1 MTTIPPSTSGWTL
14 ENINSK
20 VRAITGMPSTDQ
32 MTDDQVNAYI
42 NNYLLYVMPHELKV
56 QIANQN
62 ILFTTTPGVNT
73 YVFPSSFVTDSPG
86 AYADGF
92 PLIFYEDPDIFY
104 QDWPIQYAVENVAG
118 GGLSNYTGTVQN
130 PPIIIGTFFITDGI
144 QVEQDKLVVPPLNY
158 PTGNLYD
165 QATGAL
171 TGTINYVTGAYNATF
186 PTITNP
192 LNTIYVKYQSYEPN
206 RPQGIMFYNNQFT
219 FMPVR
224 DQAYQIQ
231 LQGFIQPLQLGA
243 GSIPLQQEWGAL
255 IAFGAAIDI
264 FSDRGDIDNMNK
276 YEPMLKRYE
285 AIALARTIEQFTP
298 MQGVPRF

>member
-32 MTDDQVNAYI
+32 MTDAQVNAYI

-73 YVFPSSFVTDSPG
+73 YVFPASFVTDSPG

-104 QDWPIQYAVENVAG
+104 QDWPIQYAVENVAA
-118 GGLSNYTGTVQN
+118 GGLAIYGGTVQN
-130 PPIIIGTFFITDGI
+130 PPIIVGTFFITDGI
-144 QVEQDKLVVPPLNY
+144 QVEQDKLVVPPVGY
-158 PTGNLYD
+158 PVGKLYD
-165 QATGAL
+165 QTTHAV
-171 TGTINYVTGAYNATF
+171 TGTINYVTGVFTVTF
-186 PTITNP
+186 PVVTSA
-192 LNTIYVKYQSYEPN
+192 LNTIYTKYQSYSPN
-206 RPQGIMFYNNQFT
+206 RPQGILFYNNQFT
-219 FMPVR
+219 FMPVP

-243 GSIPLQQEWGAL
+243 GSIPLQQEWGPL
-255 IAFGAAIDI
+255 IAFGAAVDI
-264 FSDRGDIDNMNK
+264 FGDRGDTDNINK

-285 AIALARTIEQFTP
+285 NIALGRTVQQFTP